1 MVVSLQPDAV
11 EAGATVLRDGG
22 NAVDAALALAFVQ
35 TVVDPMMCGIAGFGS
50 MHLYLPQAGVHE
62 IVDFHGRVP
71 AAAAPDMWKDRII
84 GETEDG
90 FGFILEDAINDIGSQ
105 SIPTPGT
112 LKAFWQAHRRFGS
125 RPWRTLLEPAI
136 RYASDGYVVT
146 PGVYGYWTGTGLPG
160 RVSVRD
166 RLGFCA
172 DGRQVY
178 FDADGQVL
186 SLIHI

>member
-90 FGFILEDAINDIGSQ
+90 FGFILEDAILEIWVVISDLKAIILFVKGSIILNEFSFKAEPGPSDNKVSSN
-105 SIPTPGT
+105 SINGGLT
-112 LKAFWQAHRRFGS
+112 LK
-125 RPWRTLLEPAI
+125 
-136 RYASDGYVVT
+136 
-146 PGVYGYWTGTGLPG
+146 
-160 RVSVRD
+160 
-166 RLGFCA
+166 
-172 DGRQVY
+172 
-178 FDADGQVL
+178 
-186 SLIHI
+186 